1 MSDAERFVFDS
12 VSDDFDREQPDLLI
26 VDRVAG
32 MPRCQGRVF
41 DYLEYF
47 MRNPKFAHA
56 FENYSHLMD
65 VDRYVL
71 YRRR

>member
-1 MSDAERFVFDS
+1 
-12 VSDDFDREQPDLLI
+12 VSDDFARQQPDLVI

-47 MRNPKFAHA
+47 MRNPRFAST
-56 FENYSHLMD
+56 FERYTHFMD
-65 VDRYVL
+65 VERYVI
-71 YRRR
+71 YMRR